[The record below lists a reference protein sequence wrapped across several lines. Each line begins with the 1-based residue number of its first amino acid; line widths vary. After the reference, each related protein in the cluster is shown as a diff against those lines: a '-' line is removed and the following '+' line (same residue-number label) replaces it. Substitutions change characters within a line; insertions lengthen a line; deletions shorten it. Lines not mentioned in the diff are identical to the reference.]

1 MIEDNMN
8 NNSQN
13 VSQVLAR
20 FRRVYLGDSLIQR
33 IAIDMVHAQITF
45 LCTSALILKDSQN
58 ADIFNPE
65 QRHQPAQM
73 TFEGVKSIACPEGRF
88 YLNSTIVDFD
98 AKPADDEGLIDFR
111 IEMTGGFDN
120 DSFMRSLII
129 VARDF
134 SLATAQ

>member
-1 MIEDNMN
+1 MDNS
-8 NNSQN
+8 SQN
-13 VSQVLAR
+13 ISKVVDR
-20 FRRVYLGDSLIQR
+20 FSRVYLGDSLIQR
-33 IAIDMVHAQITF
+33 IEINMVHAQMIF
-45 LCTSALILKDSQN
+45 ICTSALILKDSPN

-65 QRHQPAQM
+65 QRHQPAQLI
-73 TFEGVKSIACPEGRF
+73 FEGVKSISCPEGRF

-98 AKPADDEGLIDFR
+98 AKPVDDEGLIEFR

-134 SLATAQ
+134 SLATAS